1 MKFGALDPV
10 AGPANV
16 AFMGPLRRAINLIIA
31 LSLVA
36 IGWGGFAYFYF
47 TNAAG
52 QPWGIKVAA
61 AIVGF
66 AGLYW
71 LWEEYVNVGQKGG
84 D

>member
-1 MKFGALDPV
+1 MKFGALDPG

-47 TNAAG
+47 SNASG
-52 QPWGIKVAA
+52 PWGIKAAA

-71 LWEEYVNVGQKGG
+71 LWEEHVNVGQQGK